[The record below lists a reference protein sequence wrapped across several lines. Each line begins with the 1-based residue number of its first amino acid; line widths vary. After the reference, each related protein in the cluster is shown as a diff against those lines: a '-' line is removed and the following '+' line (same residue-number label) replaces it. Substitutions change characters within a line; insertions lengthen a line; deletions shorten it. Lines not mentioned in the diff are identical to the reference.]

1 MASSEFEVANAGGGE
16 AAKLRLQ
23 MQQLER
29 DKAALTARAEA
40 AEKRH
45 KNLLQEKRVFIG
57 D

>member
-1 MASSEFEVANAGGGE
+1 MASSEFEVAGASGGE

-45 KNLLQEKRVFIG
+45 KNLLQEKGVFIG